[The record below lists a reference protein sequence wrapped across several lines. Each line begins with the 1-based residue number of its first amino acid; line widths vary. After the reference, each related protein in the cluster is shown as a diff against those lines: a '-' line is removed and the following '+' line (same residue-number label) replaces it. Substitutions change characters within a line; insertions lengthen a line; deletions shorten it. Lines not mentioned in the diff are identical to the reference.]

1 MYGYGHGWMYGDGGL
16 MALGWVWMTLVW
28 LIPILLLVAL
38 VKYLLGGPGPKADR
52 TSDNPGKTALEHL
65 QEVYARGEISRDE
78 FLQKQADLQK

>member
-28 LIPILLLVAL
+28 LIPILLLIAL
-38 VKYLLGGPGPKADR
+38 VKYLLGGPKADR
-52 TSDNPGKTALEHL
+52 MLGNPGKTALEQL
-65 QEVYARGEISRDE
+65 QESYARGEISREE